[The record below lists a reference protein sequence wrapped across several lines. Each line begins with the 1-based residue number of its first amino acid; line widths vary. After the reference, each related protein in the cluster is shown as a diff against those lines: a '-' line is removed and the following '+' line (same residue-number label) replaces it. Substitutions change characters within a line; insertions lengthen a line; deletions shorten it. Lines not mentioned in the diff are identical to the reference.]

1 MPPAAIRGL
10 NETQEEEVRN
20 VKSLLCT
27 FAGTLWNRIIYKE
40 GKKGQYR
47 IIRGGSL
54 NTDKIYIY
62 YISQRAKKNT

>member
-27 FAGTLWNRIIYKE
+27 FAGTLWNLIYIKK
-40 GKKGQYR
+40 GKKDSIELLEGEV
-47 IIRGGSL
+47 
-54 NTDKIYIY
+54 
-62 YISQRAKKNT
+62 